1 MRLSSSL
8 LVPPEA
14 PGSCAE
20 AGPFQA
26 AQKADLL
33 RVRLAQV
40 LELPLDRLA
49 PLSSRSLT
57 AHKSFKSS
65 IAASYSLGRLVLIAR
80 TCCQT
85 WSCCSARAARCCSQ
99 RLPGHGRGG
108 PVLVPAAEPG
118 ADLAGRGCVPQI
130 PTARPRSARPALFLA
145 GLLPEPAQLRPGKQ
159 AHLRL
164 G

>member
-26 AQKADLL
+26 VQKADLL

-49 PLSSRSLT
+49 PLFPFAHCPQVLQELDSRVVLTRPPGVDRSHLLSGLVLLQRQGRKVLLT
-57 AHKSFKSS
+57 A
-65 IAASYSLGRLVLIAR
+65 AA
-80 TCCQT
+80 
-85 WSCCSARAARCCSQ
+85 WARARRAGSCAR
-99 RLPGHGRGG
+99 R
-108 PVLVPAAEPG
+108 
-118 ADLAGRGCVPQI
+118 
-130 PTARPRSARPALFLA
+130 
-145 GLLPEPAQLRPGKQ
+145 
-159 AHLRL
+159 
-164 G
+164 